1 MGERGREILQY
12 EIGRSQMTSRIFN
25 YQTYSDIDNIHK
37 DYILSV
43 TKETD
48 ITRVPLPRINTFLTE
63 LDSYY
68 ESKER

>member
-1 MGERGREILQY
+1 
-12 EIGRSQMTSRIFN
+12 MTSRIFN

>member
-1 MGERGREILQY
+1 
-12 EIGRSQMTSRIFN
+12 MTSRIFN
-25 YQTYSDIDNIHK
+25 YQTHSDMDNIHK

-43 TKETD
+43 TNETD